1 VAELQKEREAIIAR
15 QGAQKTGLTTQQQ
28 YEKMQWTTGVDLR
41 TFMANSGGP
50 TQAAARAREIEQMRV
65 RHEQEMGGPEGSATR
80 LKEGTEEYFKL
91 HRAQLAEETELDAK
105 YRREDETRG
114 LHHQHVMRDAE
125 ASAATDRE
133 TRRKRE
139 MERIAEGYEDEL
151 RKYKD
156 DAVEK
161 GRIQDEITAKQ
172 KALAVQQT
180 EERRQERV
188 GIIEQMLRAPGVG
201 GQFADEADRLALQ
214 EMERKRRREHPE
226 MAADLDKLDAAE
238 RAEMAA
244 QQNWKP
250 SEVASRKGAWDAGR
264 PSGYDRFMPGQT
276 PEAKALQEYLTKN
289 YNTLEKIAGML
300 AALGQ
305 NIGVASPAGASGGG
319 G

>member
-1 VAELQKEREAIIAR
+1 MRRQGNPGYTRYDAEKAWKREFGDVAELQKEREAIIAR

-80 LKEGTEEYFKL
+80 LKEGTEEYIKL
-91 HRAQLAEETELDAK
+91 HRAQLAEET
-105 YRREDETRG
+105 
-114 LHHQHVMRDAE
+114 
-125 ASAATDRE
+125 
-133 TRRKRE
+133 
-139 MERIAEGYEDEL
+139 AEGYEDEL

-276 PEAKALQEYLTKN
+276 PEAKALQEYLSKN

-305 NIGVASPAGASGGG
+305 NIGVASPTGASGGG